1 MEQYLRVGVIAST
14 HGLKGEV
21 KVFPTTDE
29 PERFRKLKKVFL
41 DTGKEYMPLKIKS
54 VKFFKNQVILKFDEF
69 QDINEVEKYRG
80 KDLLIDREQALPLA
94 ENENFIV
101 DLIDMDVYDEEEQ
114 RLGTLTDV
122 LQTGANDVYVVETE
136 KGKEILLPAIPSCI
150 LEVDVEAA
158 KMIVRIP
165 EGRHHRRDSR

>member
-1 MEQYLRVGVIAST
+1 MEQYLRVGIIAST

-41 DTGKEYMPLKIKS
+41 DTGKEYLPLKIKS

-101 DLIDMDVYDEEEQ
+101 DLINMNVYDEEEQ

-136 KGKEILLPAIPSCI
+136 EGKEILLPAIPSCI

-165 EGRHHRRDSR
+165 EGLL

>member
-41 DTGKEYMPLKIKS
+41 DTGKEYLPLKIKS

-136 KGKEILLPAIPSCI
+136 EGKEILLPAIPSCI

-165 EGRHHRRDSR
+165 EGLL

>member
-136 KGKEILLPAIPSCI
+136 KGKEILLPAISSCI

-165 EGRHHRRDSR
+165 EGLL

>member
-41 DTGKEYMPLKIKS
+41 DTGKEYLPLKIKS

-114 RLGTLTDV
+114 CLGTLTDV

-136 KGKEILLPAIPSCI
+136 EGKEILLPAIPSCI

-165 EGRHHRRDSR
+165 EGLL